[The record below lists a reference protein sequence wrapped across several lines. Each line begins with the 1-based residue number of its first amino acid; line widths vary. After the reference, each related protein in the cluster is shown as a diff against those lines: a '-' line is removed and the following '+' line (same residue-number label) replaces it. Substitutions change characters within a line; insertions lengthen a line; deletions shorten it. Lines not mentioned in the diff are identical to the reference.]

1 MPGTIILSM
10 LCLLMFILW
19 GWSIRRQYKIIQVVE
34 GFTAEERSVLTRQV
48 LALLPLLF
56 LPLLFALFLLSSSL
70 TFSLS
75 KFKLFIISVALITYP
90 TFAYIAISSIKNRV
104 SFARSKPVKG
114 RQAIVTGI
122 FSMIILILQTG
133 FIFFIELLW

>member
-1 MPGTIILSM
+1 MPGAIILSI

-56 LPLLFALFLLSSSL
+56 LPLLFAFFMLGSSL

-75 KFKLFIISVALITYP
+75 RFKLFIISVALITYP
-90 TFAYIAISSIKNRV
+90 TFAYIAISSITNRV
-104 SFARSKPVKG
+104 SFARSKPLKG
-114 RQAIVTGI
+114 RKAIVTGI
-122 FSMIILILQTG
+122 FSMLILILQTG